1 MAINALL
8 SLIQIVVGLMAN
20 AFSLVADAMH
30 TLADLTTD
38 ALVAWASRRAG
49 APPDTNHPYGHGRLE
64 TLASLALGLV
74 LTGVGIG
81 FVWAAALRLQ
91 QSDALPPITLP
102 ALIVALTV
110 LAVKE
115 GLYHWLKAQSKALA
129 APVLEAAAWHARSDA
144 ASSLVVAVGIGASLA
159 GYPVLE
165 PLAAAIVGFLILSMG
180 VRFAY
185 RAVSE
190 LIDTGLPAE
199 QVSALEAAILATPGA
214 LAVHELRTRQ
224 MGHQWLVDAHVQ
236 VVPRVSVS
244 EGHRIADQVMHQ
256 LKTRFPQIAQVT
268 IHIDHELDQKPV
280 APVNPPVVDR
290 DALLSEIRQRLG
302 YPTFPSE
309 WLQIHYLDGRC
320 EIDLMLPSHLPAPLA
335 KLATDNAARQ
345 QLTHEMQTAH
355 PCLVA
360 VRWWQE
366 LAP

>member
-1 MAINALL
+1 MVINALL

-38 ALVAWASRRAG
+38 ALIAWASRRAG
-49 APPDTNHPYGHGRLE
+49 APPDANHPYGHGRLE

-180 VRFAY
+180 IRFAY

-236 VVPRVSVS
+236 VAPRVSVS

-268 IHIDHELDQKPV
+268 IHIDHELDIKPA